1 MRLVCCS
8 DTHGFEKNLNIPD
21 GDVFIYAGDFSMRA
35 TTTHVQ
41 KFAKW
46 IQTLPH
52 KHKVIIAGNH
62 DMACE
67 TMGRVWAKELFYPA
81 YYLMHEPLTIDGYTL
96 FGSPYSSA
104 IHDPSDWVFDYPRF
118 GERGERL
125 WSSLLN
131 IPQIDILV
139 THGPPYSIGD
149 HVNGAHPGEDPSVGD
164 MTLYDVVRQKQPL
177 VHIFGHIHEGYGR
190 HDRENLL
197 VDLNWYAKMSPCQET
212 PNRTVFYN
220 VSVCD
225 VNYQPI
231 NKITVIDLPK

>member
-8 DTHGFEKNLNIPD
+8 DIHGFESKLTIPD

-35 TTTHVQ
+35 QISHVQ
-41 KFAKW
+41 KFSQW
-46 IQTLPH
+46 VNSLPH
-52 KHKVIIAGNH
+52 KHKIVVAGNH
-62 DMACE
+62 DIAAE
-67 TMGRVWAKELFYPA
+67 TMGWSWTKETFAPVI
-81 YYLMHEPLTIDGYTL
+81 YLSHELVQVEGMSV

-104 IHDPSDWVFDYPRF
+104 IYTPSDWVFDYPRF

-125 WSSLLN
+125 WNALLDL
-131 IPQIDILV
+131 PQIDILV

-149 HVNGAHPGEDPSVGD
+149 RVGDVHPGEDPLVGD
-164 MTLYDVVRQKQPL
+164 MTLYDVVRRKQPL
-177 VHIFGHIHEGYGR
+177 VHIFGHIHDGYGR
-190 HDRENLL
+190 HERENML

-212 PNRTVFYN
+212 HNRTVFYN

-231 NKITVIDLPK
+231 NKITVIDLP